1 MAELKIGTTVGGA
14 PVWNQGNFQ
23 MFPAG
28 DTVLYKTFKIYTE
41 HDKPQAVDNDF
52 VSKATGGD
60 YLKSVNFTEGLT
72 LNDSAGYKVKFGKPI
87 STDPNIIYTTSLQIQ
102 SPFGLETAAG
112 MPFIIFDP
120 TTEPTTPRLTVMG
133 KVIAGQLWDTNTRV
147 YSPVNPPKPVDV
159 GLGNV
164 TNDAQVKKAGDTM
177 TGPLTAPNF
186 TSANI
191 ASRSDHV
198 PQFGQVI
205 AKNTEIDFGAY

>member
-164 TNDAQVKKAGDTM
+164 TNAAQVKKAGDTM
-177 TGPLTAPNF
+177 AGPLTAPNF
-186 TSANI
+186 TSVNV